1 MFVAYVEDSYLL
13 YLFSSLDWLYSIKL
27 VHLLITDTR
36 KGIFN
41 EKVNF
46 SEQKQA

>member
-1 MFVAYVEDSYLL
+1 MFVAYVGDSYLL

-27 VHLLITDTR
+27 IHLPITDTY
-36 KGIFN
+36 KGIFY

-46 SEQKQA
+46 SELKQA